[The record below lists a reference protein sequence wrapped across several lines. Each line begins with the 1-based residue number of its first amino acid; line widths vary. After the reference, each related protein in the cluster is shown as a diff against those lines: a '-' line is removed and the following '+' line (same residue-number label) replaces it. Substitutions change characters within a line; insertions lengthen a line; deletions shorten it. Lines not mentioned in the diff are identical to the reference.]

1 MTLRGGD
8 TVYLQ
13 DTAARLAHLR
23 GGLPPSGLRPS
34 GRLRASV
41 LMRVLFITYLV
52 LVVAGLGYFITF
64 GLLHH

>member
-1 MTLRGGD
+1 MALRGGD

-13 DTAARLAHLR
+13 DTAARLAHHR
-23 GGLPPSGLRPS
+23 RGLPRPGLRQA

-41 LMRVLFITYLV
+41 LMRAMFITYLL
-52 LVVAGLGYFITF
+52 LVVAGLGYFITI